1 MDAHPASTSAPSPA
15 AASVWSG
22 FLRRISRH
30 DPSQA
35 WEADSFP
42 VRSEIFGAERLEEH
56 ARSLA
61 RAQSVVPLSR
71 RTHRW
76 GLQPLS
82 HRLARNSAFLRDAE
96 RRIAKA
102 ITQEQQLTPA
112 AQWLADNYALVD
124 MQIREITLDL
134 PPGYYARLPKL
145 ANGPFAGLPRIFAVA
160 WAYVAHTDSN
170 LQPDVLRGYLL
181 AYQEVE
187 ALTIGELWAVP
198 ITLRIVLI
206 ENLRRVVQAIMHNN
220 ADRRAAD
227 LLAEQMAQ
235 ARKDGHPALSSLLAS
250 VDPAML
256 TPAFSAQMAHC
267 LRGLDPEKD
276 AAFVWLEQRLSDRG
290 STIDAAVRDDLHEQG
305 AFNAT
310 IRNIITSLRLI
321 AGLDWTEAFERICL
335 VDRVFAGYDS
345 FTQAD
350 FASRDLYRKAI
361 EELARGCARTEMD
374 IAQAAVS
381 LARTAR
387 QDHPDDPRRGDPG
400 YYLLMDGRQILE
412 QVLGFRPTPFMRMV
426 RGGCRWGIAGYSGA
440 VTLLALLFLAV
451 PVWFSSSVDTAMPWV
466 MVVAFIA
473 FVPTTDAA
481 VACINRLALQ
491 AIRVMALPGLDLSE
505 GIPQH
510 LRTMVVMP
518 VMLVT
523 EETVAEL
530 VARLEVH
537 YLATRDDAVHFALLS
552 DWRDHDSAHAP
563 DDDALLA
570 LAAQGIDRLNRR
582 HGAASG
588 GPRFMLLHR
597 RRVWCNS
604 ERIWMGWERKRGK
617 LHELNLLLRGGRNT
631 TFLPDPARVLP
642 DDVRYVIT
650 LDADTRLP
658 LETVRRLVGKMAHP
672 LNLPRF
678 DPVTARVCEGYA
690 ILQPRVTP
698 ALPVGHKSTI
708 FQRAFS
714 SASGIDAYSAA
725 VSDLYQDMFGE
736 GSYAG
741 KGIYD
746 IDAFEAA
753 LAHRV
758 PDSTLLSHDLFE
770 GIFARAGL
778 ASDIEVVEDSPT
790 DYLVAVQRLHRWT
803 RGDWQL
809 LPWIFSG
816 FGGHTDPRRRLSG
829 IARWKMADNLRRTLG
844 APLVLL
850 AFFACWFLPLP
861 LAAIWTLFI
870 LAMMAL
876 PVFLPVLA
884 DFVPRREWITLR
896 SYGSVL
902 LADSRDALV
911 VVLLNITFAAHLAY
925 LMGDAIVRTLIR
937 VCVTHRN
944 LLQWVP
950 AAQTLPT
957 ARPGVAVYYR
967 RMLSAPLLCL
977 FMVDMVTRFAAWS
990 LFVALP
996 LAVVWGASPVVAMWV
1011 SRFPVTAA
1019 RSRPSRTDIRSLRMT
1034 ARRTWRFFETFV
1046 TPADHMLPPDN
1057 FQEDPDAI
1065 LAHRTSPTNI
1075 GLYLLCCIS
1084 ARDFGWAGLA
1094 DTLDRVEATFVTL
1107 ASMPRYRG
1115 HFYNWYDTSDLT
1127 LLEPAYI
1134 STVDSGNMAGH
1145 LVALASTCR
1154 MWRRDRGGPCASWR
1168 EGVADALNIAITDL
1182 TFRDGARLSLS
1193 LGQRR
1198 LLRALA
1204 GLKTAIL
1211 SAPQVPS
1218 AAQLAVLQSRA
1229 RVVSELAV
1237 GTGRGPDDTAAG
1249 WRADPGFWAGAALRS
1264 LESHMRDMAPDGG
1277 NALDARLEALEHTAR
1292 GMAQD
1297 MEFGFLCNESRKL
1310 LSIGFVVSEEAQD
1323 SNCYD
1328 LLASEARLAVFFA
1341 IAKGDMP
1348 ARNWFR
1354 LGRAITP
1361 VGNGAALVSW
1371 SGSMFE
1377 YLMPSLVMRAPIG
1390 SLLEQTNRL
1399 VVQCQIAY
1407 GQGRG
1412 IPWGI
1417 SESAYNVRDLEY
1429 TYQYSNFGVP
1439 GLGLK
1444 RGLGND
1450 TVVAPYATMLAAM
1463 VDPQK
1468 AVANLSALDRLGAQ
1482 GRYGFYESL
1491 DYTPQRVPDRERMAI
1506 VRAYMAHHQGMSIL
1520 AVADTVMNG
1529 IMRARFHDDP
1539 TIASAELLLQERAPR
1554 TGAVARA
1561 LPSEE
1566 AAPAPSHAQAT
1577 AGGRYYATAD
1587 TPQPVTHLLSNGRY
1601 TVMLSAAGSGY
1612 SRWQGQA
1619 ITRWRED
1626 PTLDDTGS
1634 YVYLRNV
1641 RTGQAWSAGLQPCG
1655 VRADEYAVMFHEDRA
1670 EFARRDGDV
1679 TTMMEVMVSAED
1691 DVEVRQV
1698 SLFNGGSET
1707 LEIEV
1712 TSYAELALIA
1722 QAADLAHPA
1731 FTKLFVQTEYLPE
1744 SRALLATRRRR
1755 TPEEPE
1761 IWAAHL
1767 AVCAT
1772 PVQVETDRAH
1782 FVGRGHGVRLP
1793 HALLPEG
1800 TMSGRTGT
1808 VLDAVFAIRS
1818 TLLIKPGAMTRITFW
1833 TLVAASRTELLD
1845 LIDTHRDA
1853 VAFERVRMLAWT
1865 QAQVQLRHLD
1875 ITPADADL
1883 FQRLAGHII
1892 YAGPALRADTQSI
1905 RAGAGAQ
1912 PALWEQGISGDLPIV
1927 LLRIH
1932 DNANTDVVRHLLQAQ
1947 EYFRLKQLAVDIVI
1961 LNEHPSSYLQD
1972 LQASLE
1978 DMVRASGRVAAGA
1991 GSVRILRADLIS
2003 PALHDLLVSVAR
2015 VVLSARQSLAEQ
2027 LGHAETLPP
2036 PHPAA
2041 TQVARRTAPPGPD
2054 MAARGGPVVPELEF
2068 FNGFGGFAENGREY
2082 EVILSPGCTTPAPW
2096 VNVIANDDFGCQIS
2110 AEGTGYTWAL
2120 NSREHQLTPWS
2131 NDPVADRGG
2140 EIFYFHD
2147 QDTHDL
2153 WCPNAATRRDAGA
2166 TYVTRHGWGHTRQ
2179 ERVAHGIA
2187 STVVQYVPE
2196 SDPVKISRI
2205 QLHNLSPRPRTLS
2218 ITAYVEWVLGA
2229 ARGNAAPFVITWLD
2243 PQTGALFACNRWD
2256 ATYGR
2261 RIAFLDIGGYRTA
2274 ACGDRRAFVGR
2285 NGTLDA
2291 PAAFTRADGVAGAL
2305 GAGLDPCGVLQTLVT
2320 LPPDGRVETVCL
2332 LGEAQDEDT
2341 ARALVL
2347 KYRAADPDA
2356 VLRGVMARWEA
2367 LTRSMQVRTP
2377 DRAMDIMLNGWLLY
2391 QTLSSRV
2398 RARAGFYQAS
2408 GAFGFRD
2415 QLQDGMALAV
2425 ASPARVREHL
2435 LRAASRQFVEG
2446 DVQHWWLPQTGAG
2459 VRTHISDDC
2468 AWLAYTVAH
2477 YVRTT
2482 GDRAILE
2489 EQVPFLDAPPLP
2501 ITEHDRFMVPAVSA
2515 EVASLFEHCARA
2527 LEHSMA
2533 VGAHGLPLMGTGDW
2547 NDGMNRVGE
2556 KGRGESVWLGWFLHA
2571 ALMAFI
2577 PLARECGAG
2586 ARADVWQAH
2595 ANALAQALEAAW
2607 DGDWYL
2613 RAYFDD
2619 GTPLGSHLDREC
2631 RIDAIS
2637 QSWSVLSG
2645 VATPERAAHAMQ
2657 SALQHLTGHPQGL
2670 VLVLAP
2676 PFEGA
2681 GPDPGYISG
2690 YPPGIR
2696 ENGGQYT
2703 HAALWTVMAV
2713 AALHDGTRAHGL
2725 FHELL
2730 PITHARTMRDAR
2742 TYLLEPYVVAA
2753 DIYSRPPHQ
2762 GRGGWSW
2769 YTGSAGWMQRVGCET
2784 ILGIHVEGTELC
2796 IDPCIPADWSAFE
2809 VELAWRTA
2817 RYAIR
2822 VENPNHVCRGVT
2834 RLVVDG
2840 QPMGESRRITMLD
2853 DARQHTVSVTLG

>member
-1 MDAHPASTSAPSPA
+1 MS
-15 AASVWSG
+15 
-22 FLRRISRH
+22 RR
-30 DPSQA
+30 DPWQA
-35 WEADSFP
+35 WQADSFP

-61 RAQSVVPLSR
+61 RAQAIAPLSAR
-71 RTHRW
+71 VRRW
-76 GLQPLS
+76 GPQPLS

-96 RRIAKA
+96 RRIARA
-102 ITQEQQLTPA
+102 ITQAQQLTPA

-170 LQPDVLRGYLL
+170 LQPDLLRGYLL

-206 ENLRRVVQAIMHNN
+206 ENLRRVVEAIMHNN

-227 LLAEQMAQ
+227 LMAERLAQ
-235 ARKDGHPALSSLLAS
+235 ARKGGPQALSALLAS
-250 VDPAML
+250 IDPAMV
-256 TPAFSAQMAHC
+256 TPAFSAQMVHR

-276 AAFVWLEQRLSDRG
+276 PALVWLQQRLSDG
-290 STIDAAVRDDLHEQG
+290 GGTIDASVRDDQHEQG

-321 AGLDWTEAFERICL
+321 AGFDWTEVFEQVCP
-335 VDRVFAGYDS
+335 VDRVFAEYDS

-350 FASRDLYRKAI
+350 FATRDLYRKAI
-361 EELARGCARTEMD
+361 EGLARGCAHTETGV
-374 IAQAAVS
+374 AQAAVS

-387 QDHPDDPRRGDPG
+387 QDHPQDPRHEDPG
-400 YYLLMDGRQILE
+400 YYLLMDGRRMLE
-412 QVLGFRPTPFMRMV
+412 QGLGFRPMPFERMV
-426 RGGCRWGIAGYSGA
+426 RAGCRWGIAGYSIA
-440 VTLLALLFLAV
+440 VTCLALLFLAI
-451 PVWFSSSVDTAMPWV
+451 PVWLSSSMGAMAPWV
-466 MVVAFIA
+466 MMVACIA

-491 AIRVMALPGLDLSE
+491 AIRVMALPGLELRD

-523 EETVAEL
+523 EDSIAEL
-530 VARLEVH
+530 LARLEVH

-552 DWRDHDSAHAP
+552 DWRDHDSAQAP
-563 DDDALLA
+563 DDEVLLA

-582 HGAASG
+582 HGPAPG
-588 GPRFMLLHR
+588 GPRFLLLHR
-597 RRVWCNS
+597 RRVWCDS

-617 LHELNLLLRGGRNT
+617 LHELNVLLRGGRNT
-631 TFLPDPARVLP
+631 TFLPDPARVVP
-642 DDVRYVIT
+642 DGVRYVIT

-678 DPVTARVCEGYA
+678 DPVTARVSAGYA

-778 ASDIEVVEDSPT
+778 ASDIEVVEESPT

-816 FGGHTDPRRRLSG
+816 LGRSTDPRRGLSG

-850 AFFACWFLPLP
+850 AFFTCWFLPLP
-861 LAAIWTLFI
+861 AAAIWSVFI

-884 DFVPRREWITLR
+884 DFIPRREWITLR

-911 VVLLNITFAAHLAY
+911 VFVLNITFAAHLAF
-925 LMGDAIVRTLIR
+925 LMGDAIARTLVR
-937 VCVTHRN
+937 VCVTRRN

-950 AAQTLPT
+950 AAQTLPAT
-957 ARPGVAVYYR
+957 RPGVAAYYR
-967 RMLSAPLLCL
+967 RMVPAPLLSL
-977 FMVDMVTRFAAWS
+977 FMVDMVAHHAAWS
-990 LFVALP
+990 LFVAMP
-996 LAVVWGASPVVAMWV
+996 LALVWGASPIVAMWV

-1057 FQEDPDAI
+1057 FQEDPDAV

-1084 ARDFGWAGLA
+1084 ARDFGWMGLA
-1094 DTLDRVEATFVTL
+1094 ETLERLEATFATL
-1107 ASMPRYRG
+1107 DALPRYRG

-1127 LLEPAYI
+1127 VLEPAYV

-1145 LVALASTCR
+1145 LVALASACR
-1154 MWRRDRGGPCASWR
+1154 LWRHGDGRPHAAWR
-1168 EGVADALNIAITDL
+1168 EGAVDALNIAIADL
-1182 TFRDGARLSLS
+1182 TFRDGVRLSLS
-1193 LGQRR
+1193 TGQRR

-1204 GLKTAIL
+1204 VLKGAVL
-1211 SAPQVPS
+1211 SAPPVPS
-1218 AAQLAVLQSRA
+1218 PSQLSVLQARA
-1229 RVVSELAV
+1229 RAVSEQAAAI
-1237 GTGRGPDDTAAG
+1237 GRGPADTAHAG
-1249 WRADPGFWAGAALRS
+1249 HSDPRFWADAALRA
-1264 LESHMRDMAPDGG
+1264 LASHIRDVAPG
-1277 NALDARLEALEHTAR
+1277 AQDAIRDRLEALEHKAR
-1292 GMAQD
+1292 AMAQA

-1310 LSIGFVVSEEAQD
+1310 LSIGFVVAEEAQD

-1390 SLLEQTNRL
+1390 SLLEQTNTL

-1450 TVVAPYATMLAAM
+1450 TVVAPYATILAAM
-1463 VDPQK
+1463 VDPRK
-1468 AVANLSALDRLGAQ
+1468 AVANLLALDRLGAQ

-1520 AVADTVMNG
+1520 AAADTVLNG

-1539 TIASAELLLQERAPR
+1539 AIASAELLLQERAPR

-1566 AAPAPSHAQAT
+1566 AASAPAHAQAT
-1577 AGGRYYATAD
+1577 ATGRYYATAD

-1612 SRWQGQA
+1612 SRWHGQA

-1641 RTGQAWSAGLQPCG
+1641 RTGQVWSAGLQPCG
-1655 VRADEYAVMFHEDRA
+1655 VRADEHGVVFHEDRA
-1670 EFARRDGDV
+1670 EFARRDGSV

-1691 DVEVRQV
+1691 DAEVRQV

-1722 QAADLAHPA
+1722 QAADIAHPA
-1731 FTKLFVQTEYLPE
+1731 FTKLFVQTEYLPDA
-1744 SRALLATRRRR
+1744 RALLATRRRR
-1755 TPEEPE
+1755 TPDEPE

-1767 AVCAT
+1767 AVCTT
-1772 PVQVETDRAH
+1772 PVQVETDRGH
-1782 FVGRGHGVRLP
+1782 FVGRGHDLRMP
-1793 HALLPEG
+1793 RALLPGG
-1800 TMSGRTGT
+1800 TMSGQTGT
-1808 VLDAVFAIRS
+1808 VLDAIFAIRS
-1818 TLLIKPGAMTRITFW
+1818 TLVIRPGAMARITFW
-1833 TLVAASRTELLD
+1833 TLLAPSRAELLG

-1892 YAGPALRADTQSI
+1892 FAGPALRADAHEIAT
-1905 RAGAGAQ
+1905 GAGAQ
-1912 PALWEQGISGDLPIV
+1912 QVLWEQGISGDLPIV
-1927 LLRIH
+1927 LLRIC
-1932 DNANTDVVRHLLQAQ
+1932 DNANTDVVRHLLLAQ

-1972 LQASLE
+1972 LQTSLE
-1978 DMVRASGRVAAGA
+1978 DMVRATGRLAAGA

-2003 PALHDLLVSVAR
+2003 PALCGLLASVAR
-2015 VVLSARQSLAEQ
+2015 VVLSARQTLAEQ
-2027 LGHAETLPP
+2027 LERAQPLPSLSP
-2036 PHPAA
+2036 GAA
-2041 TQVARRTAPPGPD
+2041 GQGARRAAASGPD
-2054 MAARGGPVVPELEF
+2054 MTARGGPALPELEF
-2068 FNGFGGFAENGREY
+2068 FNGFGGFASHGREY
-2082 EVILSPGCTTPAPW
+2082 VVLLAPGRTTPAPW
-2096 VNVIANDDFGCQIS
+2096 VNIIANDDFGFQVS

-2131 NDPVADRGG
+2131 NDPLVDRTG

-2153 WCPNAATRRDAGA
+2153 WCPNAAIRRDAGA

-2187 STVVQYVPE
+2187 STLVQCVPQG
-2196 SDPVKISRI
+2196 DPVKISRI
-2205 QLHNLSPRPRTLS
+2205 QLHNLSTRPRSLS

-2261 RIAFLDIGGYRTA
+2261 RVAFLDIGGYSTA

-2291 PAAFTRADGVAGAL
+2291 PAAFARADGVAGAL

-2332 LGEAQDEDT
+2332 LGEAQDEQ
-2341 ARALVL
+2341 A
-2347 KYRAADPDA
+2347 
-2356 VLRGVMARWEA
+2356 
-2367 LTRSMQVRTP
+2367 
-2377 DRAMDIMLNGWLLY
+2377 
-2391 QTLSSRV
+2391 
-2398 RARAGFYQAS
+2398 ARAGDEISRS
-2408 GAFGFRD
+2408 GPRHHRAGSHGPVGKAGPFDTGPHAGSC
-2415 QLQDGMALAV
+2415 DGHHAQRLAAL
-2425 ASPARVREHL
+2425 P
-2435 LRAASRQFVEG
+2435 
-2446 DVQHWWLPQTGAG
+2446 D
-2459 VRTHISDDC
+2459 I
-2468 AWLAYTVAH
+2468 
-2477 YVRTT
+2477 
-2482 GDRAILE
+2482 
-2489 EQVPFLDAPPLP
+2489 EQPYP
-2501 ITEHDRFMVPAVSA
+2501 
-2515 EVASLFEHCARA
+2515 
-2527 LEHSMA
+2527 
-2533 VGAHGLPLMGTGDW
+2533 GTG
-2547 NDGMNRVGE
+2547 R
-2556 KGRGESVWLGWFLHA
+2556 FL
-2571 ALMAFI
+2571 
-2577 PLARECGAG
+2577 
-2586 ARADVWQAH
+2586 
-2595 ANALAQALEAAW
+2595 
-2607 DGDWYL
+2607 
-2613 RAYFDD
+2613 
-2619 GTPLGSHLDREC
+2619 
-2631 RIDAIS
+2631 
-2637 QSWSVLSG
+2637 
-2645 VATPERAAHAMQ
+2645 
-2657 SALQHLTGHPQGL
+2657 
-2670 VLVLAP
+2670 
-2676 PFEGA
+2676 
-2681 GPDPGYISG
+2681 PGQR
-2690 YPPGIR
+2690 GIR
-2696 ENGGQYT
+2696 
-2703 HAALWTVMAV
+2703 
-2713 AALHDGTRAHGL
+2713 
-2725 FHELL
+2725 F
-2730 PITHARTMRDAR
+2730 P
-2742 TYLLEPYVVAA
+2742 
-2753 DIYSRPPHQ
+2753 
-2762 GRGGWSW
+2762 
-2769 YTGSAGWMQRVGCET
+2769 
-2784 ILGIHVEGTELC
+2784 
-2796 IDPCIPADWSAFE
+2796 
-2809 VELAWRTA
+2809 
-2817 RYAIR
+2817 
-2822 VENPNHVCRGVT
+2822 
-2834 RLVVDG
+2834 
-2840 QPMGESRRITMLD
+2840 
-2853 DARQHTVSVTLG
+2853 